1 VPVSRTARHL
11 CRYPHTIESVRSASI
26 SLGKLFGVQI
36 RMHALLLAALALA
49 IVWAHFVG
57 AEPLRG
63 LLLWLALLLAV
74 AVGEI
79 ARALTGAYCGFTLR
93 RVLLLPAG
101 GGSTFVTPPN
111 SRTPRALL
119 LAAPLANMAFGLVIA
134 GIIVTLAPQVVLLD
148 PHWVTPLHLLRSL
161 VWLNLVLGVVNLLPS
176 SAQDRAA
183 FGISAQSAE
192 RTPGAPPAIL
202 ASGVPLAAIVA
213 GMVFLNWWIVFGGLG
228 LLLVAQ
234 FLREQPTPGG
244 KAAQPIRVRDVM
256 LTDFAVLSASA
267 TLGDAL
273 ALSRHTLQE
282 IFPIV
287 RGDTVVGAVARQQ
300 VETAFAT
307 RGESYLQGIMVR
319 TFATALPDD
328 ALPDALDRLAAE
340 SGASPMLVPVLE
352 PGSDADDRPRIV
364 GILTPHHLRRSVQ
377 LFTAG
382 VQAAARR
389 ASAQSDEQP

>member
-1 VPVSRTARHL
+1 
-11 CRYPHTIESVRSASI
+11 VRSASI

-267 TLGDAL
+267 TPCRRSFPSCAAIPWLGRSRASRLRLRLPPAARVICRAL
-273 ALSRHTLQE
+273 WCVPSPQRCQTMRCRTRSTAWQ
-282 IFPIV
+282 PNPV
-287 RGDTVVGAVARQQ
+287 RRPC
-300 VETAFAT
+300 
-307 RGESYLQGIMVR
+307 LC
-319 TFATALPDD
+319 LC
-328 ALPDALDRLAAE
+328 LNLAAT
-340 SGASPMLVPVLE
+340 PTIV
-352 PGSDADDRPRIV
+352 PGS
-364 GILTPHHLRRSVQ
+364 S
-377 LFTAG
+377 
-382 VQAAARR
+382 
-389 ASAQSDEQP
+389 AS